1 MENWPSRGGIPCR
14 QRRLR
19 VAQRVGS
26 RRTGTPQG
34 RVPFLARGLHEQDG
48 IAPDQGTQVQA
59 VSEIQVLLRLHKPHP
74 SPRRAPAASEYFP
87 RIVHRRVRETP
98 VIDLMQDAF

>member
-1 MENWPSRGGIPCR
+1 
-14 QRRLR
+14 
-19 VAQRVGS
+19 
-26 RRTGTPQG
+26 
-34 RVPFLARGLHEQDG
+34 
-48 IAPDQGTQVQA
+48 VQA
-59 VSEIQVLLRLHKPHP
+59 VSQIQVFLGPHKPHP

>member
-26 RRTGTPQG
+26 RRTRTPQG
-34 RVPFLARGLHEQDG
+34 RVLFLARGLHEQAG
-48 IAPDQGTQVQA
+48 IAPDQDTQVQA
-59 VSEIQVLLRLHKPHP
+59 VSQIQVLLGLHKPHP
-74 SPRRAPAASEYFP
+74 SPRRAPDASEYS
-87 RIVHRRVRETP
+87 RGSSSQGEGTP
-98 VIDLMQDAF
+98 SLT